1 MAKKLLIALA
11 AVVGLCVLLAAG
23 VWIFVDADQF
33 RPKLE
38 VMMSEA
44 LGRRVTIGRLRI
56 ALFSGGIAAE
66 DLMIADDPAF
76 SREPFV
82 TARSVNV
89 GVDLMPLVM
98 SRSLRVES
106 FRLDQPKVALL
117 RSASGAW
124 NFSGLGS
131 GSSSSTSSAGTS
143 MAFLVH
149 KISIAGGQIAVRGLD
164 GRREE
169 RSYDGVN
176 IDVSDLSLASS
187 FPFSVTAKA
196 PGGGTVRVEGN
207 AGPFNLKNMAET
219 PFGGTLTIKHLDL
232 ASTGFVDASSGIDG
246 IVDFDGN
253 LTSDGVQLKT
263 KGKLTADKMQ
273 LLPGSGAS
281 RVPIVVDY
289 ESSYNSR
296 LQKGTLRQ
304 GDVHIGKAVAH
315 LTGDYDSSGKSPAV
329 HMTLAAP
336 GMPISELE
344 AALPAIGVT
353 LPPNATLKE
362 GALETALEIS
372 GPVDKLAIAGPVTLS
387 NGLLAGFDLGGK
399 LGALASFAG
408 LQTGKDTVIEKLGA
422 SLRMTPDG
430 TAVDMLT
437 LTVPTIG
444 TLTGD
449 GTISPKGAMN
459 FMMLAKLRNGALGT
473 ATGTVARAVSFG
485 QTSGVPFRIQ
495 GTTSNPS
502 FSPDMG
508 RAMKNVASDVKDSV
522 TKPEN
527 LQKAADF
534 VGGLFGR
541 KKQE

>member
-1 MAKKLLIALA
+1 MAKKLLIALG
-11 AVVGLCVLLAAG
+11 AVVGLVVLVAAG

-56 ALFSGGIAAE
+56 ALLAGGIAAE

-76 SREPFV
+76 SRQPFV
-82 TARSVNV
+82 TAKSVSV
-89 GVDLMPLVM
+89 GVDLMPLIM
-98 SRSLRVES
+98 SRNLRVES

-117 RSASGAW
+117 RSASGTW

-131 GSSSSTSSAGTS
+131 GASSSPSSGGTS

-149 KISIAGGQIAVRGLD
+149 KISVAGGQIVVRGLD
-164 GRREE
+164 GRKEE

-176 IDVSDLSLASS
+176 VDVSDLSLTSS
-187 FPFSVTAKA
+187 FPFTVTAKT
-196 PGGGTVRVEGN
+196 PNGGTVRVEGK
-207 AGPFNLKNMAET
+207 AGPFNQQNIAET
-219 PFGGTLTIKHLDL
+219 PFGGTLTIAHLDL

-246 IVDFDGN
+246 VVGFDGN
-253 LTSDGVQLKT
+253 LTSDGVQMKT

-289 ESSYNSR
+289 ESSFNTRS
-296 LQKGTLRQ
+296 QKGTLHQ
-304 GDVHIGKAVAH
+304 GDVHVGKAVAH
-315 LTGDYDSSGKSPAV
+315 LTGDYDSSGKSPIV
-329 HMTLAAP
+329 RMKLTAP
-336 GMPISELE
+336 QMPVSELE

-362 GALETALEIS
+362 GALDTDLEIS
-372 GPVDKLAIAGPVTLS
+372 GPVDQLAIAGPVKLS

-408 LQTGKDTVIEKLGA
+408 LKAGKDTAIETLGA
-422 SLRMTPDG
+422 SLRMTPGG
-430 TAVDMLT
+430 TAVDALT
-437 LTVPTIG
+437 LNVPAIG
-444 TLTGD
+444 VLTGD

-459 FMMLAKLRNGALGT
+459 FTMLAKLSSGALGT

-485 QTSGVPFRIQ
+485 QTSGVPFIIQ

-508 RAMKNVASDVKDSV
+508 RAMKGVANDVKDAV

-527 LQKAADF
+527 LQKAADL

-541 KKQE
+541 KKQQ